1 VFGKKYVICPVLASL
16 LFLSACIKKP
26 SNLKNFDVH
35 GHRGARGIYPEN
47 TIQSMLAAIDN
58 GATTLEMDVVITL
71 DHKVILSHEP
81 FMNHNIC
88 LDSNL
93 NNISKNRE
101 KSFNLYEMTYEEI
114 SCFDCGTK
122 GNPEFENQK
131 KVKTH
136 KPLFQEVVSTVE
148 RYCKEKNKNKIR
160 YNIEIKRKPQW
171 DEIYHPNVKEFISLV
186 IQEIYALGIEKR
198 CILQSF
204 DVESLNLVHTLKPK
218 LKTSLLVEK
227 GLSIDENLDRLN
239 FTPTIYSPQFQSLSK
254 DQIDYLHLKN
264 ILVIPWT
271 VNSRKD
277 MISLIQM
284 GVDGIITDYPGDLVS
299 LIH

>member
-1 VFGKKYVICPVLASL
+1 
-16 LFLSACIKKP
+16 
-26 SNLKNFDVH
+26 
-35 GHRGARGIYPEN
+35 
-47 TIQSMLAAIDN
+47 
-58 GATTLEMDVVITL
+58 
-71 DHKVILSHEP
+71 
-81 FMNHNIC
+81 
-88 LDSNL
+88 
-93 NNISKNRE
+93 
-101 KSFNLYEMTYEEI
+101 
-114 SCFDCGTK
+114 
-122 GNPEFENQK
+122 
-131 KVKTH
+131 
-136 KPLFQEVVSTVE
+136 
-148 RYCKEKNKNKIR
+148 
-160 YNIEIKRKPQW
+160 
-171 DEIYHPNVKEFISLV
+171 LV

-227 GLSIDENLDRLN
+227 GLLSIDENLDRLN

-264 ILVIPWT
+264 MLVIPWT

-284 GVDGIITDYPGDLVS
+284 GVDGIITDYPGELVS